1 MPGHPDELESCR
13 NLEKIAESQSLKY
26 FSSNK
31 IDDEIVDCL
40 KSTKPDVMIGLG
52 IWRTFI
58 SDEVLK
64 IPKLGFIGLHGTPSS
79 SFARVRRDILAD
91 N

>member
-1 MPGHPDELESCR
+1 MGLLKAVLIGGTRRAEKTLNAILEIKNPRLKIEFCIFMPGHPDELESCR

-31 IDDEIVDCL
+31 
-40 KSTKPDVMIGLG
+40 
-52 IWRTFI
+52 
-58 SDEVLK
+58 
-64 IPKLGFIGLHGTPSS
+64 
-79 SFARVRRDILAD
+79 